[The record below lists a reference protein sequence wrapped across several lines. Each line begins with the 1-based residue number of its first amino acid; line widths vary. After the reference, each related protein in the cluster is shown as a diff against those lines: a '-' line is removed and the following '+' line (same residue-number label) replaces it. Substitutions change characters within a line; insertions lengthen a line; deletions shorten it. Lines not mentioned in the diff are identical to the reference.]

1 MIPFFTNPYPNELMY
16 SAISRYHFY
25 SGNID
30 FKDTLEELFQ
40 SRSVIPSVEIGS
52 HFSTLAD
59 HLGSNY
65 TVESILAHHTVFPYY
80 SIFLTKQRYHEII
93 KDVTAGGQGL
103 YTRLGMVAGSICRKN
118 GLYYCAKCL
127 KIDVKYY
134 GEPYIHREHQL
145 QGINYCPHHELPLQ
159 KYEAGTTSRIEYIRF
174 EIDKMNLSPVYGVDP
189 YAEISIRLAKQSYKL
204 LQQPL
209 HQLSMEEVTLKY
221 RALLREMNLVTVS
234 NRLRQKELYQIFQS
248 NLPMTFLEE
257 FDCGLDI
264 QNEYNW
270 LKVITRNSKRHV
282 HPFRHLLMLY
292 FLESDIEDFIHQKA
306 DEGPFGVGPFPCL
319 NIASPH
325 HKQRVITKV
334 AVTRDYKTKDT
345 IGTFTC
351 ACGFIYARKGPDM
364 SKENQ
369 YRIGRVKAFG
379 EVWQSKL
386 EELAKENMSIRAI
399 AKKLGV
405 DSKTVKKYMNIEKT
419 QKEINTGDKTVTTEK
434 YKSEILRAIKEFKQ
448 ISRTELREK
457 FKKQYIF
464 LYRHD
469 KEWLM
474 DVLPSKKKRQQPNKK
489 VEWSKRDQVYVK
501 KIKRLNKEL
510 LDLKK
515 PIRITKSLIGRRLGI
530 LANLERHLD
539 KLPRTERLLAVIT
552 ESVQEFQLRRCYK
565 VIDEMIIKN
574 EPVLLWKVQRVAA
587 VRSHYFH
594 DIKSYLENYGQQ
606 NMIME
611 EK

>member
-1 MIPFFTNPYPNELMY
+1 MPFFTNPYPNELIY

-30 FKDTLEELFQ
+30 YKDTMEELFQ
-40 SRSVIPSVEIGS
+40 NRSVIPSMEIGS
-52 HFSTLAD
+52 HFSILAE

-65 TVESILAHHTVFPYY
+65 TVESILAQHTVFPYY
-80 SIFLTKQRYHEII
+80 SNFLTKQRYHEII

-103 YTRLGMVAGSICRKN
+103 YTRLGMVAGGICRKN
-118 GLYYCAKCL
+118 GLYYCAECA
-127 KIDVKYY
+127 KIDVEYY

-159 KYEAGTTSRIEYIRF
+159 KYEAGIISRIEYIRF
-174 EIDKMNLSPVYGVDP
+174 KIDKMNLAPVYEVDT
-189 YAEISIRLAKQSYKL
+189 YAGISIHLAKQSYKL

-221 RALLREMNLVTVS
+221 RTLLREINLVTVF
-234 NRLRQKELYQIFQS
+234 NRLRQKELYQAFQS
-248 NLPMTFLEE
+248 KLTTTFLEE
-257 FDCGLDI
+257 FECSLDI
-264 QNEYNW
+264 ENEYSW

-282 HPFRHLLMLY
+282 HPFRHLIMLY
-292 FLESDIEDFIHQKA
+292 FLEIDIEDFIHQNT

-325 HKQRVITKV
+325 YKQRVITKV
-334 AVTRDYKTKDT
+334 AVTRDYKTKYT

-364 SKENQ
+364 SKEDQ

-379 EVWQSKL
+379 EVWQANL
-386 EELAKENMSIRAI
+386 EELAKENMSIRAT

-405 DSKTVKKYMNIEKT
+405 DSKTVKKYMNTEKT
-419 QKEINTGDKTVTTEK
+419 QQEINTPDKTVPIEK
-434 YKSEILRAIKEFKQ
+434 YKLEILRGINEFKQ
-448 ISRTELREK
+448 ISRTELRGK
-457 FKKQYIF
+457 FKKQYMF

-474 DVLPSKKKRQQPNKK
+474 DVLPSKIKMQQPNKK
-489 VEWSKRDQVYVK
+489 VDWSKRDQDYVK
-501 KIKRLNKEL
+501 KIKRLNREL
-510 LDLKK
+510 LELKE
-515 PIRITKSLIGRRLGI
+515 PIRITKSLIGRYLGI

-539 KLPRTERLLAVIT
+539 KLPRTERLLSVIT
-552 ESVQEFQLRRCYK
+552 ETVQKFQLRRCYII
-565 VIDEMIIKN
+565 IDEMIIRN
-574 EPVLLWKVQRVAA
+574 EPVLLWKVQRLAA
-587 VRSHYFH
+587 LKSHHFH
-594 DIKSYLENYGQQ
+594 DIKSYLENYVQQ
-606 NMIME
+606 RKVVE